1 MKATY
6 HSQYRKP
13 TGLQYV
19 YKVTGTAKELEQY
32 RIVQEAQSGKG
43 AGTWPEADG
52 SPLFFVSVANEMRN
66 GNVPEMQYALIFNN
80 DNTRIIRDN
89 SAAEHRK
96 YASIAEKKEA
106 AMAELMAKIELGL
119 IEVPRFNRTLPSTQT
134 APQSISGEKKG
145 LVDEIID
152 MSSDGKPVLVDTAGE
167 EELTD

>member
-13 TGLQYV
+13 TGLMYV
-19 YKVTGTAKELEQY
+19 YKVTGTAKEVEQY

-43 AGTWPEADG
+43 SGTWPDTDG
-52 SPLFFVSVANEMRN
+52 SPLFFLNVTQEMRN
-66 GNVPEMQYALIFNN
+66 GNAPETQYNLIFNR
-80 DNTRIIRDN
+80 DLTRVIRDN
-89 SAAEHRK
+89 AAAEQRK
-96 YASIAEKKEA
+96 FASINEKKET
-106 AMAELMAKIELGL
+106 AMAELMAKMELGL
-119 IEVPRFNRTLPSTQT
+119 IEIPRFNRTLPSTQT